1 MDETQAV
8 AVAAAADER
17 AYKAPEETIK
27 KNAIVIQQ
35 AAKRGRMNSTP
46 PTSPSAPVN
55 VQSPDPAVNEILRIV
70 GAMAMDIETI
80 KKTNES
86 FDYRIKQ
93 LEDSAKHVD
102 GIQEKVL
109 LNQGELIKKNTE
121 LEKRV
126 EYLEASLKE
135 VKVSVALEAKLR
147 DDIDLNNRKYNLEM
161 SGIPGFD
168 QEDPAKPMEY
178 CKKMMTLVG
187 SVMPHDMLDVAHRK
201 MNGGIIMRFKSRTAR
216 DEVYA
221 RRFQLK
227 GITSHDFGF
236 ALPQKG
242 NFIFV
247 NESLSHDRS
256 ILMQQ
261 IRLRLK
267 VINER
272 IPKDDRFKLSSNNGK
287 IRAMDAQKQW
297 KTVTSIQEF
306 ERLHPDKDR
315 SWFSRL

>member
-46 PTSPSAPVN
+46 PTSPSAPE

-306 ERLHPDKDR
+306 ERLHPDKDG